1 MTISVS
7 EDADTKAWV
16 QDAVSAVEFPS
27 KAKGSLGW
35 HTAFRAILTRLRE
48 DGRNGVAT
56 TTLQT
61 VANSE
66 EPRFEWG
73 WCETVLPWAPGV
85 QYERGGV
92 WKFDPADTEREQP
105 TAPDDVDAPS
115 DERIAD
121 MVEASDFPGDGTTPA
136 RHRNAVREAYS
147 HLIRHGTATRD
158 DLRQYVELRSTYDKP
173 EQGYFL
179 NERQWWRHV
188 GRPALADL
196 PGVVTP
202 NAPGGEW
209 TFVGVEPRVNADE

>member
-1 MTISVS
+1 MSPEQTDPDKWI
-7 EDADTKAWV
+7 

-27 KAKGSLGW
+27 KAKGAVGW
-35 HTAFRAILTRLRE
+35 HRAFRAVLTRIRE
-48 DGRNGVAT
+48 EGRNGVAT

-66 EPRFEWG
+66 ESLFEWG
-73 WCETVLPWAPGV
+73 WCETVLSWLPGV

-92 WKFDPADTEREQP
+92 WKFDPADVHREEP

-136 RHRNAVREAYS
+136 QHRTAVREAYS
-147 HLIRHGTATRD
+147 HLVCHGTATRD
-158 DLRQYVELRSTYDKP
+158 DLRQYVNLRSNYDKP

-179 NERQWWRHV
+179 SRAQWWRYV

-196 PGVVTP
+196 PGVVPP
-202 NAPGGEW
+202 NTPGGEW
-209 TFVGVEPRVNADE
+209 TFVGVEPEGESDA